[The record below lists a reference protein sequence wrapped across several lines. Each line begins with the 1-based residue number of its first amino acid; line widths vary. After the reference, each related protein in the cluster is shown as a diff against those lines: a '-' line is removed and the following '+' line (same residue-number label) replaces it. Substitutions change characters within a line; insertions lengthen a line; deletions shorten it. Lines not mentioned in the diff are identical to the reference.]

1 VKSAEAEAEAKYL
14 SGVGVAKQR
23 KAIVDGLR
31 TSIVDFS
38 DGVKGASSK
47 DVMDLL
53 LLTQY
58 FDCIRDVG
66 SAKHCKTTF
75 VPSGNTGAGV
85 RNSLLVADAAKL
97 S

>member
-1 VKSAEAEAEAKYL
+1 VRFRGGGISVLLLKRIPTNITTPL
-14 SGVGVAKQR
+14 KQ
-23 KAIVDGLR
+23 
-31 TSIVDFS
+31 DFS